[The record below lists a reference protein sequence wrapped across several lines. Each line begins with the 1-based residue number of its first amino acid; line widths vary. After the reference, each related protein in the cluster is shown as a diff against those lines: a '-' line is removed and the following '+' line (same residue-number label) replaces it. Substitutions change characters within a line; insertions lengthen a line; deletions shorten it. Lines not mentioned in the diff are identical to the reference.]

1 MFETFGAVGLP
12 LIAAA
17 MHPFLGRFIQ
27 NGTKQGVNVF
37 VIVGV
42 ANILTALIFLLY
54 LRADLDLKFSKLD
67 VLACINGAIFF
78 FGQFYSIKSVRSG
91 DIAVHS
97 SALGV
102 KILVIAVSAEI
113 VGLESDRPFL
123 IPAAVTACAA
133 VFLVAGANL
142 SGWRDHRTT
151 VGLTLLACLFFG
163 VNDFMTGWKAQD
175 LGSAR
180 WLTLMMLT
188 AGLLSFGLLAQRVQH
203 LREISWFGAQGRWTV
218 LAGVTLGVQAL
229 LVNIAFSHFQEPTL
243 SNVAYSTRG
252 VLAVVFLW
260 VIGEPLRTGSLTKRF
275 TGAALMIVALI
286 LALQST

>member
-27 NGTKQGVNVF
+27 KGTKAGVDLF
-37 VIVGV
+37 VIVGM
-42 ANILTALIFLLY
+42 ANLLTAMIFVAY
-54 LRADLDLKFSKLD
+54 LDADLSGPFTSLDL
-67 VLACINGAIFF
+67 LACVNGVIFF
-78 FGQFYSIKSVRSG
+78 FGQFYSIKSVKAG

-97 SALGV
+97 SALGA
-102 KILVIAVSAEI
+102 KILVIALLAQI
-113 VGLESDRPFL
+113 VGLESDRPL
-123 IPAAVTACAA
+123 IILAAIVACLA

-142 SGWRDHRTT
+142 AGWREHRVT
-151 VGLTLLACLFFG
+151 VGLTLLACLLFG
-163 VNDFMTGWKAQD
+163 VNDFMTGWRAQD

-188 AGLLSFGLLAQRVQH
+188 AGVMSLGLLTRRLLH
-203 LREISWFGAQGRWTV
+203 LRTLSWFSSQGKWTMA
-218 LAGVTLGVQAL
+218 AGLTLGVQAL
-229 LVNIAFSHFQEPTL
+229 LVNIAFSHFQQPTL

-260 VIGEPLRTGSLTKRF
+260 AIGEQVKSGSF
-275 TGAALMIVALI
+275 TTRMAGAVLMV
-286 LALQST
+286 LALVMALWTN